1 LAEETSLA
9 DAVREH
15 LAPLLINTIALILV
29 VVVTEMVVPALAS
42 LGTAIPGVGVSVSL
56 VVTVAAIV
64 VALYLVYRILAH
76 LKEIVMPAAD
86 LVSELIL
93 GEKDE
98 GVKSGIENVL
108 LAVVAIVAAVMVS
121 PLVVP
126 IPGVGA
132 ILSIGILA
140 VGLGVGG
147 LLLIKGGTQLLKA
160 FKSKIDEFVESVAER
175 VEEIEERVKESEE
188 SAERSEE

>member
-1 LAEETSLA
+1 MAEEASLA

-56 VVTVAAIV
+56 VVTVASIV
-64 VALYLVYRILAH
+64 FALYLVYRILTH
-76 LKEIVMPAAD
+76 LKEIVMPTAD

-98 GVKSGIENVL
+98 GVKSGIENIV
-108 LAVVAIVAAVMVS
+108 LAVVAIVAAVVVS

-188 SAERSEE
+188 STERSE